1 MHEPVCAFRVHA
13 THTHATLLRC
23 RGFVEGRQFGRGKHG
38 GQVRDEYRTDYDVGR
53 GGYGKL
59 VQSGLS
65 EMHTRPASQA
75 VTPGGA
81 AQQAQLR
88 WAAPPGGG
96 DDGRGMKR
104 GRESDADEGRD
115 KRARENTAE
124 KNPRFRGERKDE
136 DEEGDA

>member
-1 MHEPVCAFRVHA
+1 VCHGDR
-13 THTHATLLRC
+13 
-23 RGFVEGRQFGRGKHG
+23 RGFEEGRQFGRGKHG

-65 EMHTRPASQA
+65 ELHTRPASV

-81 AQQAQLR
+81 QPAQPR

-96 DDGRGMKR
+96 DDARGVKR
-104 GRESDADEGRD
+104 GREEDADEGRD

-124 KNPRFRGERKDE
+124 KNPRFRGERRDE
-136 DEEGDA
+136 DDEGDA